1 MAPVTGPIFITQA
14 PNGAAI
20 VSYPRGRRAATMVA
34 ALSVAALSV
43 AACTSAGLGTAAPSR
58 PHLFSRLD
66 PLAARTQAPASA
78 TVVLPQTS
86 ADRLAAGLAQQLFR
100 SAPVVVVGVDTP
112 IAVTAAAAE
121 ARRIYAPL
129 LLTAPVGSTS
139 PRPAATRPAAARS
152 GAAPAAA
159 SAHPVPGVRP
169 APAAPP
175 GPQPAP
181 PSASHPAAP
190 PPTAGPAT
198 ASLSTAPP
206 PTAGPATASLSTA
219 PPTNTG
225 YSAPPLPPS
234 QVPIPTGAITPALRT
249 EIRALHPRDVLAV
262 GLPAGELAAE
272 LPGIRVVGA
281 VGALPATTAPPQLSH
296 VALLVPASGPA
307 AAATAPPETP
317 PAAAPVTPA
326 TTATTAMTV
335 TAQVA
340 GAVTVPVHGDDPRGD
355 PTAIT
360 ALAAIKPT
368 RVLAAGA
375 GFGSAS
381 QLAYRVA
388 VAATGVQLPGG
399 GQVVFPGH
407 RLVALYGNPE
417 SPGLGA
423 LGEQDLPASIARARQ
438 MAAPYQALSSVPVV
452 PAFEIIAT
460 VALSSPGPEGTY
472 SAVTSLATLRPWV
485 EQATAAGFYVIL
497 DLQPGRASLLDQAK
511 LYEPLLAMPNVGL
524 ALDAEW
530 KLQPGQLPLQQIGSV
545 SITEVNSVVHWLAG
559 LTAEL
564 HLPQKVLVLH
574 QFRLSMIQDE
584 QDLDI
589 HNDDLAIV
597 VHMDGQ
603 GTQEVKQETWDTIT
617 AAAPHGVFF
626 GWKNFLV
633 KDHPMLSPQGTMS
646 KIPVPVMI
654 SYQ

>member
-1 MAPVTGPIFITQA
+1 VAPVTGPIFITQA

>member
-1 MAPVTGPIFITQA
+1 M
-14 PNGAAI
+14 
-20 VSYPRGRRAATMVA
+20 SYPRGRRAATMVA
-34 ALSVAALSV
+34 ALSMAALSMAALSV
-43 AACTSAGLGTAAPSR
+43 AACTSAGPDTAASSR
-58 PHLFSRLD
+58 PHLFSRRD

-86 ADRLAAGLAQQLFR
+86 ADGLAAGVAQQLFR

-129 LLTAPVGSTS
+129 LLTAPFGSTS

-152 GAAPAAA
+152 AAAPAAA
-159 SAHPVPGVRP
+159 SAHPVPSV
-169 APAAPP
+169 PP
-175 GPQPAP
+175 GPAASAGPPAP

-190 PPTAGPAT
+190 PPTAVPAT
-198 ASLSTAPP
+198 ASLSVAP
-206 PTAGPATASLSTA
+206 A
-219 PPTNTG
+219 TNTG
-225 YSAPPLPPS
+225 SSAPALPPS
-234 QVPIPTGAITPALRT
+234 QVPIPAGAITPGLRT
-249 EIRALHPRDVLAV
+249 EIRALQPRDVLAV
-262 GLPAGELAAE
+262 GLPARELAAE

-281 VGALPATTAPPQLSH
+281 LGALPATMAPPQLSH

-307 AAATAPPETP
+307 AAATAASEP

-355 PTAIT
+355 PAAIT

-375 GFGSAS
+375 GFGPAS
-381 QLAYRVA
+381 ELTYRVG

-399 GQVVFPGH
+399 GQLVFPGH

-545 SITEVNSVVHWLAG
+545 SITEVSSVVHWLAG

-574 QFRLSMIQDE
+574 QFQLSMIQNE
-584 QDLDI
+584 PDLDM

-646 KIPVPVMI
+646 KVPVPVMI

>member
-1 MAPVTGPIFITQA
+1 VAPVTGPIFITQA

-399 GQVVFPGH
+399 GQLVFPGH

-485 EQATAAGFYVIL
+485 ERATAAGFYVIL

-574 QFRLSMIQDE
+574 QFQLSMIQNE
-584 QDLDI
+584 HDLDMQ
-589 HNDDLAIV
+589 NDDLAIV

-646 KIPVPVMI
+646 KVPVPVMI

>member
-1 MAPVTGPIFITQA
+1 MGPIFITRA

-34 ALSVAALSV
+34 ALSMAALSAAALSV
-43 AACTSAGLGTAAPSR
+43 AACTSAGPVTAASSR
-58 PHLFSRLD
+58 PHLFSRRD

-86 ADRLAAGLAQQLFR
+86 ADGLAAGVAQQLFR

-129 LLTAPVGSTS
+129 LLTAPFGSTS

-152 GAAPAAA
+152 AAAPAAA
-159 SAHPVPGVRP
+159 SAHPVPSVPPG
-169 APAAPP
+169 PAAPP
-175 GPQPAP
+175 GPQPAS
-181 PSASHPAAP
+181 PSASHPATP
-190 PPTAGPAT
+190 PPTAVPAT
-198 ASLSTAPP
+198 ASLSVAP
-206 PTAGPATASLSTA
+206 A
-219 PPTNTG
+219 TNTG
-225 YSAPPLPPS
+225 SSASALPPS
-234 QVPIPTGAITPALRT
+234 QVPIPAGAITPALRT

-262 GLPAGELAAE
+262 GLPASELAAE

-281 VGALPATTAPPQLSH
+281 LGALPATMAPPQLSH

-307 AAATAPPETP
+307 AAATAQSEP
-317 PAAAPVTPA
+317 PAAAPMTPA
-326 TTATTAMTV
+326 TMATTAMTV

-355 PTAIT
+355 PAAIT

-375 GFGSAS
+375 GFGPAS
-381 QLAYRVA
+381 ELTYRVG

-399 GQVVFPGH
+399 GQLVFPGH

-485 EQATAAGFYVIL
+485 ERATAAGFYVIL

-574 QFRLSMIQDE
+574 QFQLSMIQNE
-584 QDLDI
+584 HDLDM

-646 KIPVPVMI
+646 KVPVPVMI

>member
-86 ADRLAAGLAQQLFR
+86 ADRLAAGVAQQLFR

-181 PSASHPAAP
+181 PSASHPA
-190 PPTAGPAT
+190 
-198 ASLSTAPP
+198 APP

-399 GQVVFPGH
+399 GQLVFPGH

-574 QFRLSMIQDE
+574 QFRLSMIQNE
-584 QDLDI
+584 QDLEI

>member
-1 MAPVTGPIFITQA
+1 MFITRA

-34 ALSVAALSV
+34 ALSMAALSMAALSV
-43 AACTSAGLGTAAPSR
+43 AACTSAGPDTAASSR
-58 PHLFSRLD
+58 PHLFSRRD

-86 ADRLAAGLAQQLFR
+86 ADGLAAGVAQQLFR

-129 LLTAPVGSTS
+129 LLTAPFGSTS

-152 GAAPAAA
+152 AAAPAAA
-159 SAHPVPGVRP
+159 SAHPVPSVPPG
-169 APAAPP
+169 PAAPA
-175 GPQPAP
+175 GPPAP

-190 PPTAGPAT
+190 PPTAVPAT
-198 ASLSTAPP
+198 ASLSVAP
-206 PTAGPATASLSTA
+206 A
-219 PPTNTG
+219 TNTG
-225 YSAPPLPPS
+225 SSAPALPPS
-234 QVPIPTGAITPALRT
+234 QVPIPAGAITPGLRT
-249 EIRALHPRDVLAV
+249 EIRALQPRDVLAV
-262 GLPAGELAAE
+262 GLPARELAAE

-281 VGALPATTAPPQLSH
+281 LGALPATMAPPQLSH

-307 AAATAPPETP
+307 AAATAASEP

-355 PTAIT
+355 PAAIT

-375 GFGSAS
+375 GFGPAS
-381 QLAYRVA
+381 ELTYRVG

-399 GQVVFPGH
+399 GQLVFPGH

-545 SITEVNSVVHWLAG
+545 SITEVSSVVHWLAG

-574 QFRLSMIQDE
+574 QFQLSMIQNE
-584 QDLDI
+584 PDLDM

-646 KIPVPVMI
+646 KVPVPVMI

>member
-1 MAPVTGPIFITQA
+1 
-14 PNGAAI
+14 
-20 VSYPRGRRAATMVA
+20 VSYPRRRHALTMVA
-34 ALSVAALSV
+34 ALSMAALSV
-43 AACTSAGLGTAAPSR
+43 AACTSARSVTAASSG
-58 PHLFSRLD
+58 PHPLSPRD
-66 PLAARTQAPASA
+66 PLAARTHAPASA
-78 TVVLPQTS
+78 TAVLPQMS
-86 ADRLAAGLAQQLFR
+86 ADGLAAGVAQQLFR
-100 SAPVVVVGVDTP
+100 SAPVVVVSADTP

-129 LLTAPVGSTS
+129 LLTAPRDSPG
-139 PRPAATRPAAARS
+139 PRPAGTGPAGTRSP
-152 GAAPAAA
+152 AAPAAA
-159 SAHPVPGVRP
+159 SAHPVPSVPPG
-169 APAAPP
+169 PAAPP
-175 GPQPAP
+175 GSQPAP
-181 PSASHPAAP
+181 PASQPAAP
-190 PPTAGPAT
+190 RPTAAPAT
-198 ASLSTAPP
+198 LSA
-206 PTAGPATASLSTA
+206 A
-219 PPTNTG
+219 PPTSTG
-225 YSAPPLPPS
+225 SSAPALPPS
-234 QVPIPTGAITPALRT
+234 QVPIPAGTITPALRAG
-249 EIRALHPRDVLAV
+249 IRALHPRDVLAV
-262 GLPAGELAAE
+262 GLPATELAAE
-272 LPGIRVVGA
+272 LPGIRVVGTL
-281 VGALPATTAPPQLSH
+281 GALPATMAPPQLSH
-296 VALLVPASGPA
+296 VALLVPASGQA
-307 AAATAPPETP
+307 AAATAPPGTP
-317 PAAAPVTPA
+317 LAVAPVTPA

-340 GAVTVPVHGDDPRGD
+340 GAVTVPVRGDDPRGD

-360 ALAAIKPT
+360 ALAAIRPT

-375 GFGSAS
+375 GFGPAS
-381 QLAYRVA
+381 QLAHRVA

-399 GQVVFPGH
+399 GQLVFPGH

-472 SAVTSLATLRPWV
+472 SAVTSLAALRPWV

-574 QFRLSMIQDE
+574 QFQLSMIQDE
-584 QDLDI
+584 QYLDT
-589 HNDDLAIV
+589 HNDDLAII

-626 GWKNFLV
+626 GWKNFFV

-646 KIPVPVMI
+646 KVPAPVMI

>member
-121 ARRIYAPL
+121 AGRIYAPL

-181 PSASHPAAP
+181 PSASHPA
-190 PPTAGPAT
+190 
-198 ASLSTAPP
+198 APP

-375 GFGSAS
+375 GFGPAS
-381 QLAYRVA
+381 QLTYRVA

-399 GQVVFPGH
+399 GQLVFPGH